1 MSDFRATLCWDPS
14 TVDDTVGTEAISLSA
29 AVFKATHAPLRIKRA
44 RLLDERQLVL
54 DEAPVDEYTVLRDFL
69 GHESNTG
76 ALLLPIVG
84 ESGSGKSHLVRWV
97 REHLSHID
105 DRSDS
110 REVIYLEKSKTSLK
124 AVIKSLIARA
134 DSDRLNQLSSEVD
147 RFTADVDEASLA
159 RRLVHALSETLAA
172 ETGAGVAGPARQ
184 LFGTRGIAALLDDP
198 HVSAYMLGP
207 RKFISQLASHLLRD
221 RTAGEGERP
230 LKFTVD
236 DLPLDITDVGK
247 ASDIAKKWV
256 QHLTSNAGL
265 QEVAVGLLNQHLDAA
280 VNRSFNLGMG
290 RLHEAMTLVR
300 EEYHKQGKEII
311 LLIEEFALIQGV
323 QADLLDALVE
333 AAHREGTTTLAPIR
347 TMMAV
352 TPGYFRDHFR
362 ETVLTRIRATIG
374 YAYDLDVPFGPDDAG
389 AEQMAGFVGRY
400 LNAARIGRQELERTG
415 DGDIPNACDRCPLQ
429 PRCHD
434 SFGASEQGFGLY
446 PFNRSALLRTVH
458 ATASPNQPWAFIPR
472 TVLGSVVRPILKDYA
487 GALRRGE
494 FPDPSFKE
502 QFPASAIDEPL
513 GTEVREAVEQGDP
526 VDAERRKI
534 VLEVWAD
541 AATRGLEIDPVILEA
556 FALPPL
562 DKGVQFP
569 TVPEPVEAPTSTA
582 GKQKI
587 PPSVVTHLTNV
598 ENWVTRGDDLQQAP
612 ARAVRKIVATAVVQ
626 RYRWNAPLM
635 RQQTSIKD
643 NGWPNNGTVV
653 SIEGAGVDGIIG
665 TDAAPI
671 RFNRS
676 ATNSRF
682 FRSLIRAEANLDEV
696 RGEDVR
702 RLASIAEGH
711 AEALATR
718 VQNHLEITDQALV
731 LGMRA
736 SLIGAALAGHAWPG
750 MKDEQLLATV
760 LDDGTRWPQSSG
772 TAMSGR
778 WSDMLSEHLIHR
790 SYLVDRI
797 KTGIGIA
804 QGAGAVRMVDAARA
818 VPLLEKASSDWL
830 WQLPP
835 GTLLPGWVKPA
846 VKRFAT
852 WPVLIENQL
861 AALQELLEEIR
872 KRLPRGTSGKH
883 THTAIQAALITAR
896 ENNLSLTTDRDR
908 TLRELLEHVGDTD
921 WGAVTILES
930 DLERAFGEG
939 RSSVV
944 SRDAERIRAAVKDR
958 GSSLT
963 VIRDLLA
970 AADGWLDEALRGAQL
985 RASSSAATSAAA
997 GMQELAA
1004 EWRSLGEGGDDQ

>member
-1 MSDFRATLCWDPS
+1 MPDFRGTLCWDPA
-14 TVDDTVGTEAISLSA
+14 TVADTVGTEAISLSA

-54 DEAPVDEYTVLRDFL
+54 DDTPVDEHAVLHDFL

-97 REHLSHID
+97 REHLALVD
-105 DRSDS
+105 DRSAS

-172 ETGAGVAGPARQ
+172 ETGTGISGPARQ
-184 LFGTRGIAALLDDP
+184 LFGTRGLAALLDDP
-198 HVSAYMLGP
+198 HVSAYMLGSD
-207 RKFISQLASHLLRD
+207 KFIPQLASHLLRD

-256 QHLTSNAGL
+256 QHLTSKADL
-265 QEVAVGLLNQHLDAA
+265 QEVAIGLLNQHLDSA

-290 RLHEAMTLVR
+290 RLLEAMTLVR

-323 QADLLDALVE
+323 QRDLLDALVE
-333 AAHREGTTTLAPIR
+333 AAHREGTTILAPIR
-347 TMMAV
+347 TLMAV
-352 TPGYFRDHFR
+352 TTGYFRDSFP

-400 LNAARIGRQELERTG
+400 LNAARIGRQELERSG
-415 DGDIPNACDRCPLQ
+415 DSGIPNACDRCPLQ
-429 PRCHD
+429 SRCHD
-434 SFGASEQGFGLY
+434 SFGASGQGFGLY

-458 ATASPNQPWAFIPR
+458 ATAPKNEPWAFIPR
-472 TVLGSVVRPILKDYA
+472 TVLGSVVRPVLIEHA

-494 FPDPSFKE
+494 FPDPSFKA

-513 GTEVREAVEQGDP
+513 GTQALEAIEQSDL
-526 VDAERRKI
+526 VDADRRKI

-541 AATRGLEIDPVILEA
+541 AAARGLEIDPVLLEA

-562 DKGVQFP
+562 LKGVQVP
-569 TVPEPVEAPTSTA
+569 MAPEPAEVPTNTA
-582 GKQKI
+582 SKQKI
-587 PPSVVTHLTNV
+587 APSVATHLANA
-598 ENWVTRGDDLQQAP
+598 ENWVTRGDDLQQDP
-612 ARAVRKIVATAVVQ
+612 ARIVRKAVATAVAQ
-626 RYRWNAPLM
+626 RYRWNTPLM
-635 RQQTSIKD
+635 RQQTSPKD
-643 NGWPNNGTVV
+643 NGWPNNATVV
-653 SIEGAGVDGIIG
+653 SIEGAGVEGITG
-665 TDAAPI
+665 ADTAPI
-671 RFNRS
+671 RFKRS

-682 FRSLIRAEANLDEV
+682 FRSLIRAESNLNEV

-702 RLASIAEGH
+702 RLATIAERH
-711 AEALATR
+711 SEDFATR
-718 VQNHLEITDQALV
+718 IQKHLEITDQDLV

-736 SLIGAALAGHAWPG
+736 SLIGAALAGRAWPG
-750 MKDEQLLATV
+750 MKDEQLLAAII
-760 LDDGTRWPQSSG
+760 DDGTGWLPSSSA
-772 TAMSGR
+772 AMSER
-778 WSDMLSEHLIHR
+778 WSGMLSEHLSQR
-790 SYLVDRI
+790 TTLVERI
-797 KTGIGIA
+797 RTGIGIA
-804 QGAGAVRMVDAARA
+804 QGTGAVRMLDAARA
-818 VPLLEKASSDWL
+818 LPLVEKAASDWS

-835 GTLLPGWVKPA
+835 GTALPAWVRPA

-852 WPVLIENQL
+852 WSTVIDGQL
-861 AALQELLEEIR
+861 RMLEELLEEIR
-872 KRLPRGTSGKH
+872 KRQPRGTPGKH
-883 THTAIQAALITAR
+883 THAAIRSALTTAR
-896 ENNLSLTTDRDR
+896 EGNLSLTTERDR
-908 TLRELLEHVGDTD
+908 TLRRLLDRVDDAD
-921 WGAVTILES
+921 WAAVTALED
-930 DLERAFGEG
+930 DLERALGAG
-939 RSSVV
+939 RPPA
-944 SRDAERIRAAVKDR
+944 SRAADHIRAAVKDR

-963 VIRDLLA
+963 VICDLLT
-970 AADGWLDEALRGAQL
+970 AADDWLDEALKGAQL
-985 RASSSAATSAAA
+985 RASSSAATNAAA

-1004 EWRSLGEGGDDQ
+1004 DWRSLGEGTGGQ